1 MMEMALGNRVTSQT
15 KDERQILGRF
25 RVEEAEFPT
34 LPCRALLVAG
44 AAADLLQQRGLGPE
58 PVLEP
63 GNELGAGEALLVH
76 PGPEGALR
84 QPRHGDHLPVGPL
97 ELPGHRPLPL
107 PLDAELGEHVQ
118 HLGGGGGAGS
128 WTRGRGWRGRSCHAY
143 SKSKYQVRQGC
154 DITNL

>member
-1 MMEMALGNRVTSQT
+1 MVLGNGVTSQT

-25 RVEEAEFPT
+25 RIEEAELPT
-34 LPCRALLVAG
+34 SPPRALLVAG
-44 AAADLLQQRGLGPE
+44 AGADLLQQRGLGPE

-63 GNELGAGEALLVH
+63 GDELGAGEALLVQ
-76 PGPEGALR
+76 PGPEGALG

-118 HLGGGGGAGS
+118 HLGGGGGAGR
-128 WTRGRGWRGRSCHAY
+128 WTRGRRGRGRSCHAY
-143 SKSKYQVRQGC
+143 NMSKYEVRQDC